1 MKRTKDQTS
10 GVGDNNILFT
20 KTVKAGARVYY
31 VDVRSDR
38 REECYLT
45 ITESKR
51 VWDNEPG
58 SQPVFEKHKLFLYRE
73 DLERFMEALDE
84 AVDFAVQ
91 NTPEQPVRGGLREA
105 SCDEAPTET
114 DETDDGTTIGDIKID
129 LTL

>member
-51 VWDNEPG
+51 VWDNVPG
-58 SQPVFEKHKLFLYRE
+58 NQPVFEKHKIFLYRE
-73 DLERFMEALDE
+73 DLERFMEALGE
-84 AVDFAVQ
+84 AVDFAVM
-91 NTPEQPVRGGLREA
+91 NTPEQGVRAARREA
-105 SCDEAPTET
+105 EWDEVPTET
-114 DETDDGTTIGDIKID
+114 EATDEPTTMGDIKID
-129 LTL
+129 LTF